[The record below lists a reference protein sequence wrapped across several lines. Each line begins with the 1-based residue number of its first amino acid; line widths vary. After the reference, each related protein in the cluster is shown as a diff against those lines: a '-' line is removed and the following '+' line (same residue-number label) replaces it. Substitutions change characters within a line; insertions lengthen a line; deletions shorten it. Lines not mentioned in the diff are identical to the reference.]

1 MSYERKPEI
10 ISRCILS
17 VISAKSV
24 AWNLKFVFTFVAVAK
39 KKSSSTFFTKLKRI
53 VLGLIIANVL
63 FIVLTKWINTPIT
76 TVMISSIIKGNG
88 LTRDYI
94 SYDEM
99 GRNAKLAVICSE
111 DQLFPDHN
119 GFDVDAIKKA
129 MKYND
134 DPKHKKTLGASTISQ
149 QTAKN
154 VFLWNGR
161 NWFRKGLEVYHT
173 FMIELIWG
181 KKRIL
186 ETYLNVAEMGKGI
199 FGIQAA
205 AQFYF
210 KKDAI
215 NLTKSEAAW
224 IACILPNPAV
234 WSVENPSASLV
245 KKHNWILKQMNNL
258 DDDSET
264 IKVLSD

>member
-1 MSYERKPEI
+1 M
-10 ISRCILS
+10 ILL
-17 VISAKSV
+17 
-24 AWNLKFVFTFVAVAK
+24 NL
-39 KKSSSTFFTKLKRI
+39 
-53 VLGLIIANVL
+53 G
-63 FIVLTKWINTPIT
+63 FIVMTRWVNTPIT
-76 TVMISSIIKGNG
+76 TVMISSWIHGYG

-99 GRNAKLAVICSE
+99 GNNAKLAVICAE

-129 MKYND
+129 IKYNN
-134 DPKHKKTLGASTISQ
+134 DPKHKKVLGASTISQ

-161 NWFRKGLEVYHT
+161 NWIRKGLEVYHT

-199 FGIQAA
+199 FGVQAA
-205 AQFYF
+205 AQQYF
-210 KKDAI
+210 KKDA
-215 NLTKSEAAW
+215 NKLTKSEAAW
-224 IACILPNPAV
+224 IASILPNPKV
-234 WSVENPSASLV
+234 YSISNPTNIV
-245 KKHNWILKQMNNL
+245 TKRHNWIVNQMNNL
-258 DDDSET
+258 ADDPET
-264 IKVLSD
+264 MKLLND